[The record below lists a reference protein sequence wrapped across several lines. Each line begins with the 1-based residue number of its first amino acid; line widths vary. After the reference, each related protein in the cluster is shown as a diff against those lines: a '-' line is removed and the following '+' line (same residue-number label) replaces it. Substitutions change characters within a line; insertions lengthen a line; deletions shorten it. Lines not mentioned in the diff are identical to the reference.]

1 MQHRAAR
8 KGKRKAARFAVML
21 AVLTFSGAAIAA
33 EAAFHGSFAFRWTRE
48 PDDRHRE
55 MVLLSDVSFVDPA
68 GRVWQVPAGT
78 RIDGA
83 SIPPSLWSFSG
94 SPFVGNYRRASV
106 VHDHFCA
113 IRTAPT
119 SAVHRMFRD
128 AMAAD
133 GVGQPE
139 RQTKYAAVSLYGWLG
154 GQCGKKESVVET
166 LYSAAGEAG
175 FAKTEELNALLLSLQ
190 FISTARPDI
199 PGLAAR
205 FTDVAQIKHRR
216 TFEAMLAYRDTPS
229 EDNLDR
235 LATAIRAESPSD
247 SELENLILLSRA
259 VLPDENSI
267 LLEQ

>member
-1 MQHRAAR
+1 
-8 KGKRKAARFAVML
+8 ML

-113 IRTAPT
+113 IKTAPT
-119 SAVHRMFRD
+119 SEVHRMFRD

-139 RQTKYAAVSLYGWLG
+139 RQIKYAAVSLYSWLG
-154 GQCGKKESVVET
+154 GQCGKKESVVDS
-166 LYSAAGEAG
+166 LYNAVGEAG
-175 FAKTEELNALLLSLQ
+175 FAKTEELNSLLLALQ
-190 FISTARPDI
+190 FMNPVQPAVPAIAD
-199 PGLAAR
+199 R
-205 FTDVAQIKHRR
+205 FADLAQIKHRR

-229 EDNLDR
+229 EDNLDG
-235 LATAIRAESPSD
+235 LATAIRAEAPSE